1 MGDHAQKKRWRACLR
16 ERQDL
21 VDERLAF
28 AASMGALDGERLVFV
43 DESGFTQ
50 GMRLSHGYAPRG
62 QRCVENAPFRAGRRL
77 NVIGYMAVGR
87 VGSLPVETSVGAV
100 EFEVFVRTVL
110 VPSLRE
116 GDVVVWDNHR
126 IHSAGSVAMIE
137 QAGAR
142 VLSLPRYSPE
152 LNAIEPLWSKVKHR
166 VRRARVETMEG
177 LRTAVREA
185 LESVTGSDIRGWI
198 GHCGYCLPFSA

>member
-1 MGDHAQKKRWRACLR
+1 MPT
-16 ERQDL
+16 
-21 VDERLAF
+21 
-28 AASMGALDGERLVFV
+28 LDAEHLVFV

-110 VPSLRE
+110 VPSLQA

-126 IHSAGSVAMIE
+126 IHRAASVALIE
-137 QAGAR
+137 QAGAS
-142 VLSLPRYSPE
+142 VVALPRYSPE
-152 LNAIEPLWSKVKHR
+152 YNAIESLWSKAKHM
-166 VRRARVETMEG
+166 VRRARVETMEA
-177 LRTAVREA
+177 LRQAVNEA
-185 LESVTGSDIRGWI
+185 LRSVTATDIEGWI
-198 GHCGYCLPFSA
+198 RHSGYCLPKNA